1 MLILALLARLALLS
15 VADLSFILPMTA
27 IGYVLAALLGRVFL
41 HEAVSPQRW
50 LAVTLIFGGA
60 ALVSSTPQSTTAE
73 ARAEMTWVLV
83 TVMVVATVLSDL
95 LQSYEMKRAGE
106 QSVGARGM
114 GRLLRMIVE
123 RRYLLLS
130 IVCLAFSFF
139 AFMALVQSAP
149 LSFAVPASAASFIL
163 ETVLAKMLLKEQIG
177 ARRAAG
183 TLLVLCG
190 VVLLG
195 R

>member
-1 MLILALLARLALLS
+1 
-15 VADLSFILPMTA
+15 
-27 IGYVLAALLGRVFL
+27 
-41 HEAVSPQRW
+41 
-50 LAVTLIFGGA
+50 
-60 ALVSSTPQSTTAE
+60 
-73 ARAEMTWVLV
+73 MTWVLV
-83 TVMVVATVLSDL
+83 IVMVVATVLSDL

-106 QSVGARGM
+106 QSVGARGV
-114 GRLLRMIVE
+114 GRLLRMIVA

-149 LSFAVPASAASFIL
+149 LSFAVPASASSFIL
-163 ETVLAKMLLKEQIG
+163 ETVLARVLLKEKIG

-183 TLLVLCG
+183 TLLVLGG

-195 R
+195 K